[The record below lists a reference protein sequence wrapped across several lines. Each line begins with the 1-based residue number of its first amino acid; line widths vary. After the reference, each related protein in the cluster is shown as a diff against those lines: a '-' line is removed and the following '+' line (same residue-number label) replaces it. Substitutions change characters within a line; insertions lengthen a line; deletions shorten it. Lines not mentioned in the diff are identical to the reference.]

1 MILRRVCYKETGYFI
16 AHVKY
21 EDIYADLD
29 EIDKIFSTI
38 NYDVKRQLP
47 IREYKKRNDTNE
59 R

>member
-29 EIDKIFSTI
+29 EIDKIFSTT
-38 NYDVKRQLP
+38 NYDVKRQLL

>member
-38 NYDVKRQLP
+38 NYDVKRQLL
-47 IREYKKRNDTNE
+47 IRDYKKRNDTNE

>member
-38 NYDVKRQLP
+38 KYDVKRQLL

>member
-1 MILRRVCYKETGYFI
+1 MASVCYKETGYFI

-29 EIDKIFSTI
+29 EIDKIFSTT
-38 NYDVKRQLP
+38 NYDVKRQPL
-47 IREYKKRNDTNE
+47 IREYKKGNNTNE